1 MCGQGTFRFFSRNMK
16 AVHLYLSL
24 SFFVRLCALLL
35 FVGFLLANISSW
47 LGYITICRFSMKLTV
62 SKIFFLHLNMDGN
75 QLGLKKVPVYVWM

>member
-62 SKIFFLHLNMDGN
+62 SKILHLNVDGN